1 MKSEFTSD
9 PYWNLR
15 VVPSGLNVRP
25 YTPPVAMVFVGAVG
39 SVNELMTPVG
49 EMVEGRTPAKIL
61 FAGICVFGT
70 PVGRP
75 KFSTSA
81 AHHARSV
88 HVPTPVLRSYSTAPT
103 QWPRSP
109 QNGMPPARLAAVV

>member
-1 MKSEFTSD
+1 MKSELTSE

-15 VVPSGLNVRP
+15 GVPSGLNVMP
-25 YTPPVAMVFVGAVG
+25 TGPPVPRVFVESAGLVK
-39 SVNELMTPVG
+39 VLITPVG
-49 EMVEGRTPAKIL
+49 EMVDGRTPGRML
-61 FAGICVFGT
+61 FAGICVAGT
-70 PVGRP
+70 PAGRP

-88 HVPTPVLRSYSTAPT
+88 QVPTPVLRSYSTAPI